1 MTISDDG
8 TIEHTWQIVDI
19 ATGDVVLKS
28 DGPDERVVQAVSP
41 DGSHAIVSAA
51 CIIGSTVCDE
61 IPSTAFIYDLNTG
74 DHVELNSK
82 DALLSWTAAGSV
94 LRVTPAA
101 GTVDVCDA
109 DSATCESTR
118 LKVADSDVQ
127 VPGVMNW

>member
-8 TIEHTWQIVDI
+8 TIEHTWQIVNI

-28 DGPDERVVQAVSP
+28 QGPDERVVQAVSP
-41 DGSHAIVSAA
+41 DGSHAIVSAG
-51 CIIGSTVCDE
+51 CTGSPDCD
-61 IPSTAFIYDLNTG
+61 PSTAFIYNLDTG
-74 DHVELNSK
+74 DHVELDAK

-101 GTVDVCDA
+101 STVDVCDA
-109 DSATCESTR
+109 DSATCESTK
-118 LKVADSDVQ
+118 LKVDDSDVQ